1 MAGKSLR
8 KESASHVCDRCN
20 SSLISIMSDQDDLL
34 DILNAHGQ
42 SFLDSFSV
50 PVAGV
55 KRKRNEQH
63 NFRVFDRKEPDSEA
77 EESEWSG
84 IGGSDSERTD
94 NETDNEGDS
103 Q

>member
-1 MAGKSLR
+1 
-8 KESASHVCDRCN
+8 
-20 SSLISIMSDQDDLL
+20 MSDQADLL

-55 KRKRNEQH
+55 KRKRTQQH
-63 NFRVFDRKEPDSEA
+63 SPRIPDREESEES

-84 IGGSDSERTD
+84 IGGSDSEG
-94 NETDNEGDS
+94 TDNEGNDEGDG